1 MNEAQA
7 LGGMHGGVQ
16 NLGIQ
21 TNGVLIL
28 LGFFVIVFF
37 SPSAGMELRALYVWD
52 KCSTIELHSQPI
64 NTIVCMCTYVCACM
78 CSHMRV

>member
-1 MNEAQA
+1 MAGLEVPGGVVGRISRSLRVGSRCAGWRVPRTSGGWCEMNEAQA

-21 TNGVLIL
+21 TKGVLIL

-37 SPSAGMELRALYVWD
+37 FS
-52 KCSTIELHSQPI
+52 
-64 NTIVCMCTYVCACM
+64 
-78 CSHMRV
+78 